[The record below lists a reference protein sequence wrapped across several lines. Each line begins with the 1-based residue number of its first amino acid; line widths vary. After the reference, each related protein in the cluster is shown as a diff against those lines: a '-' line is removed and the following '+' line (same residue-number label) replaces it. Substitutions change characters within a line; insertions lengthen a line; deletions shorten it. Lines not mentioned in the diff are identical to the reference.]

1 MTTGAFPM
9 GVSPSFSPSIHT
21 SAQGVAFTA
30 IVPFGN
36 SILIDDTLPAATV
49 TVRGAAIAEEGIH
62 DIQLVCTRSDHELIG
77 LAAPKQSAVFVEL
90 HGRRPQTL

>member
-9 GVSPSFSPSIHT
+9 GVSPSFRRRSTLPPRESH
-21 SAQGVAFTA
+21 STA

-49 TVRGAAIAEEGIH
+49 TVTRAAIAEEGIH
-62 DIQLVCTRSDHELIG
+62 DIQLVWY
-77 LAAPKQSAVFVEL
+77 PQ
-90 HGRRPQTL
+90 RP